1 MFGQKDEKSV
11 NLIITNGANAPFSFF
26 DVKNKH
32 TKYCVYWLDFILYMY
47 YTCMRCAKNCG
58 LFDLTRLIFWLFYIK
73 KVILKKFILYIVFC
87 LLTNH
92 KISYILY
99 IVATREKNAVYT

>member
-1 MFGQKDEKSV
+1 
-11 NLIITNGANAPFSFF
+11 
-26 DVKNKH
+26 
-32 TKYCVYWLDFILYMY
+32 
-47 YTCMRCAKNCG
+47 MRCAKNCG